1 MRFDSMICAAWLA
14 AAAFAGP
21 AASQQD
27 RADRKDAQE
36 EQKAAQD
43 EAREQAREAREQARE
58 QARHAREQARQLTE
72 ANRELGRAAGD
83 ARNFLFLRAGGA
95 FLGIGVAEIDSERAK
110 VLKLKEEHGVE
121 VTSVEPDSPAQK
133 AGLKQNDVVLEYN
146 GQRVEG
152 TEQFMRMVRET
163 PAGRQVRLTVSRGGA
178 AQNLAAT
185 LGTRKNTGFSFNGEN
200 FRIPDIRIPDMPIGP
215 MPPMPPDVPR
225 AFMALRSGR
234 LGVEGETLTPQ
245 LAEYFGVKEGVLIR
259 SVVKGS
265 AAEKAGI
272 KAGDVIVKLD
282 NDTVTS
288 PRELS
293 SAVRAAL
300 SKKTVPVSLYRDR
313 KQMTVTVTLE
323 AAGPT
328 RLGDLEPPVAP
339 VGTRGFG
346 FGFAAP
352 APPAPPELEM

>member
-1 MRFDSMICAAWLA
+1 MRLDTMLCAAWLA

-27 RADRKDAQE
+27 QAERKADQE
-36 EQKAAQD
+36 
-43 EAREQAREAREQARE
+43 EAREQARQTREK
-58 QARHAREQARQLTE
+58 ARQLAE
-72 ANRELGRAAGD
+72 QNRELGRMAGD
-83 ARNFLFLRAGGA
+83 ANKVLLFRQGGT
-95 FLGIGVAEIDSERAK
+95 FLGIGVAEIDAEKARN
-110 VLKLKEEHGVE
+110 LKLKEEHGVE

-152 TEQFMRMVRET
+152 TEQFVRMVHET
-163 PAGRQVRLTVSRGGA
+163 PAGRQVRLTISRGGVT
-178 AQNLAAT
+178 QTLTAT
-185 LGTRKNTGFSFNGEN
+185 LGTRKDNAFTFNGEN
-200 FRIPDIRIPDMPIGP
+200 FRIPDIRIPDMPI
-215 MPPMPPDVPR
+215 PPMPPDVPH
-225 AFMALRSGR
+225 AFMTLRSGR
-234 LGVEGETLTPQ
+234 LGVEGESLTPQ
-245 LAEYFGVKEGVLIR
+245 LAEYFGVKEGVLVR

-300 SKKTVPVSLYRDR
+300 SKKTVPLTLYRDR

-323 AAGPT
+323 TGSGPA
-328 RLGDLEPPVAP
+328 RLGDLEPPAAP

-346 FGFAAP
+346 FGFALP
-352 APPAPPELEM
+352 ALPASPEVEM